1 MKNGLNFLLSAI
13 ISKIKVMGSFENK
26 VVVVTGAGKGI
37 GRNVA
42 LTYAKKGA
50 KLAILDRS
58 SEDLKETENLVRE
71 IGAEVFS
78 RIVDLTKAGDIA
90 DAVQEIKSTFEKID
104 ILINNAGLGRSRSPY
119 DLDIED
125 WDYVLNTNLRGT
137 FICSRESAKVMKE
150 NGGGAIV
157 NISSTRAFMSE
168 PNTEAYAASKGGI
181 LALTH
186 ALAISLGP
194 DKIMVNA
201 ISPGWIETGDYSQL
215 KPSDHQQHPAG
226 RVGTPEDISRAC
238 LFLTNPENNF
248 ITGANFVVDGGMTRK
263 MIYEE

>member
-1 MKNGLNFLLSAI
+1 
-13 ISKIKVMGSFENK
+13 MGSFENK

-42 LTYAKKGA
+42 FAYAKEGA
-50 KLAILDRS
+50 KLAVIDRNT
-58 SEDLKETENLVRE
+58 EDLEETENLIRQS
-71 IGAEVFS
+71 GGEVFS
-78 RIVDLTKAGDIA
+78 KIVDLTQPSDIV
-90 DAVQEIKSTFEKID
+90 DAFVKIKSAFGAID
-104 ILINNAGLGRSRSPY
+104 ILINNAGLGKSKSPY
-119 DLDIED
+119 DLDIDD

-137 FICSRESAKVMKE
+137 FVCSREAAKVMKE
-150 NGGGAIV
+150 NGGGAII
-157 NISSTRAFMSE
+157 NISSTRALMSE

-201 ISPGWIETGDYSQL
+201 ISPGWIETGDYNEL
-215 KPSDHQQHPAG
+215 KSADHKQHPAG
-226 RVGTPEDISRAC
+226 RVGKPEDISRAC
-238 LFLTNPENNF
+238 LFLTNTENNF
-248 ITGANFVVDGGMTRK
+248 ITGANFVIDGGMTRK